1 MFENVVGNQKTIDYL
16 TSSVDDN
23 RLAHAQLFVG
33 PEGIGLLEIA
43 ISYAKYILCKDKNSE
58 SADYKNCQ
66 IKVNECSHPDVH
78 YAFPVVTTETVK
90 SKPVSNNF
98 LKQWKEFIRL
108 YPFGSLNDWYTHLGV
123 EKKQGQIGVDE
134 SLEIVKKLSLKSY
147 EGGYK
152 IMIIWMADKM
162 NTATANKILK
172 ILEEPPQK
180 TVFILITEKAEDII
194 STITSRCQLVEFK
207 KPEQKEIEALLID
220 RYGVSESL
228 SKRHAHLSQGDVNKA
243 IKLSENLNDDAIFEE
258 WFVKW
263 VRSAFRAKGSA
274 SAVLDL
280 IAWSEE
286 VASYGREVQ
295 KQFLHYCIAFFRQA
309 LLQNY
314 TAKDLVYLNEGLKE
328 FQLDKFAPFVNGG
341 NINEIFKEIS
351 DAIYHIERNGNG
363 KIILTDLSIKLTR
376 LIHKK

>member
-1 MFENVVGNQKTIDYL
+1 MFKSVVGNKETIDYL
-16 TSSVDDN
+16 ASSVDAS

-33 PEGIGLLEIA
+33 PPGIGMLQIA
-43 ISYAKYILCKDKNSE
+43 ISYAKYIICNDKNV
-58 SADYKNCQ
+58 KNSDIQNCENRVNQ
-66 IKVNECSHPDVH
+66 ISHPDIH
-78 YAFPVVTTETVK
+78 YVFPVTLTENVK
-90 SKPVSNNF
+90 SHPISDNF
-98 LKQWKEFIRL
+98 LKEWREFVNL
-108 YPFGSLNDWYTHLGV
+108 HPYGSIKDWYMHLGI

-134 SLEIVKKLSLKSY
+134 ALDIVKKLSLKSY

-162 NTATANKILK
+162 NTASSNKILK

-180 TVFILITEKAEDII
+180 TIFLLITEKIEDII
-194 STITSRCQLVEFK
+194 NTIISRCQIIEFK
-207 KPEQKEIEALLID
+207 KPGRQEIEKLLLSK
-220 RYGVSESL
+220 GVSEPL
-228 SKRHAHLSQGDVNKA
+228 SKKYANLAQGDINKA
-243 IKLSENLNDDAIFEE
+243 LKLLGDEKDDKLFEE

-263 VRSAFRAKGSA
+263 VRSAFKAKGNAA
-274 SAVLDL
+274 SVLEL
-280 IAWSEE
+280 ISWSEE

-309 LLQNY
+309 MLENY
-314 TAKDLVYLNEGLKE
+314 TAKDLVYLDEALENFELK
-328 FQLDKFAPFVNGG
+328 KFAPFVNGN
-341 NINEIFKEIS
+341 NISDIFKELS